1 MAKKKV
7 SFLITAKDQASKVF
21 RMLNSTMKTVSKT
34 VGGITKALGKFP
46 LVTGATATVT
56 LLSKRIMDQVDSI
69 DKVSK
74 KIGVT
79 AEFYKNLDLPLI
91 LQELKLE
98 LLIWSKDLLVEWLRL
113 ETAQVNLKR
122 HYKN

>member
-21 RMLNSTMKTVSKT
+21 RGLNSTMKVVNKT
-34 VGGITKALGKFP
+34 VGGITKALGKFT
-46 LVTGATATVT
+46 LVTGATATAVT

-79 AEFYKNLDLPLI
+79 AEFLQKLFRDKNKKTCRVFQPDI
-91 LQELKLE
+91 
-98 LLIWSKDLLVEWLRL
+98 
-113 ETAQVNLKR
+113 
-122 HYKN
+122 